1 VRDKLQVAL
10 AMPVLRLALTAPAL
24 LLVLLFA
31 TTAEAGPC
39 RGGEEAI
46 TVEVKSG
53 DSFSRIAARHDV
65 GSKIVERSN
74 PGVDPRSI
82 RPGQKLKVC
91 VPKSSSSASG
101 SKSAASKK
109 KKKKRVSCGGGR
121 YLVTHEVEKGDTI
134 SKIARDYGSGEASIY
149 RRNPALDDDPTK
161 LRIGQSLKICSGA
174 GVTSSGKSAKKSK
187 LCGYRSPL
195 WTHEVVPGEMA
206 AAIAARY
213 GVRRSDLYKLNSS
226 LRANPNL
233 IRPGQ
238 KVRVCPEIAP
248 RERSKAT
255 HTVKSGENVQKIAKK
270 YGLTSRELI
279 AYQRGK
285 LSDPSSLRVGQ
296 KLVVYKDGGLV
307 AGFGALDD
315 DSGTLKGGT
324 NLRAGSYYTTKAAS
338 LSWGTAKTVRLIQTA
353 IANYR
358 KRSKGGPKVHVG
370 DISRRGGGRFPPHK
384 SHQHGRDVDIGF
396 VHKGATKDT
405 IRFVDANA
413 SNLDVMRSYR
423 LIKAF
428 IDTNEVRY
436 VFVDYGVQK
445 LLYEYAK
452 GKGVSDDTLS
462 ELFQYPRG
470 RRAGRG
476 IIRHEKGHDD
486 HFHVRFRR

>member
-1 VRDKLQVAL
+1 
-10 AMPVLRLALTAPAL
+10 M
-24 LLVLLFA
+24 
-31 TTAEAGPC
+31 AGPC
-39 RGGEEAI
+39 RGGEESV

-53 DSFSRIAARHDV
+53 DSFSRIAARHGV

-91 VPKSSSSASG
+91 VPAGNESPSKGKSSSAK
-101 SKSAASKK
+101 KS
-109 KKKKRVSCGGGR
+109 KRVSCGGGR

-134 SKIARDYGSGEASIY
+134 SKIGRDYGSSESSIY
-149 RRNPALDDDPTK
+149 RRNPSLNSDPTK

-174 GVTSSGKSAKKSK
+174 GVTSGGKSAKKSK

-195 WTHEVVPGEMA
+195 WTHEVAPGEMA
-206 AAIAARY
+206 ASIAARY
-213 GVRRSDLYKLNSS
+213 GVRRSDLYKLNPS

-248 RERSKAT
+248 RERKKAT
-255 HTVKSGENVQKIAKK
+255 HTVKSGENVGKIAKK

-285 LSDPSSLRVGQ
+285 LSNPSALRTGQ

-324 NLRAGSYYTTKAAS
+324 NLRSGAHYTTKASS
-338 LSWGTAKTVRLIQTA
+338 LSWGTSKTVRLIQTA

-370 DISRRGGGRFPPHK
+370 DVSRRGGGPFPPHK
-384 SHQHGRDVDIGF
+384 SHQHGRDVDVGF
-396 VHKGATKDT
+396 VLKGTHKDT
-405 IRFVDANA
+405 VRFVDANA
-413 SNLDVMRSYR
+413 SNLDVLRSYR